1 MPIPANGEPA
11 PRFRAWTID
20 GQILGSDDLAGRFT
34 TLCFF
39 GSAGVPQM
47 YEMIQAITANTEI
60 FDGLDHQFVGVS
72 IDPEDSAPERGLGG
86 AAPAVRWIMDGDQS
100 LSRLFGAVAED
111 GEGKG
116 EGELEAEGE
125 AESATGG
132 DDVAFQPLTVLLD
145 QNLRV
150 LASHKIDAP
159 DKHPIALTQFLGA
172 LPTFGPPRL
181 AGLQAPV
188 IFVPMAFEAE
198 FCQRLIAHFEETGG
212 RPSGILEDVDGQTL
226 LTFDPERKRRQD
238 LLLTEKALQQAAHA
252 RIARR
257 VAPEIKKAFQFDV
270 TRLERSVIARYQTG
284 DFHARH
290 RDNDALGTAH
300 RRFSI
305 TIPLNTE
312 GYTGGHL
319 RIPEFGPQIYQ
330 IPTGCAMVHSCGLL
344 HAVTPVQEGTR
355 YAYIPIV
362 YDEAAARL
370 REQNKEH
377 LGEGVSGDRR
387 ETQD

>member
-20 GQILGSDDLAGRFT
+20 GRSLGSDDLAGRFT

-39 GSAGVPQM
+39 GSAGLPQM
-47 YEMIQAITANTEI
+47 YEMVQAITANTEI

-86 AAPAVRWIMDGDQS
+86 AAPAVHWIMDSDQA
-100 LSRLFGAVAED
+100 LSRLFGAVSGEED
-111 GEGKG
+111 GDG
-116 EGELEAEGE
+116 ESGAVDGEV
-125 AESATGG
+125 S
-132 DDVAFQPLTVLLD
+132 FQPLTVLLD

-150 LASHKIDAP
+150 LASHKIDEP

-188 IFVPMAFEAE
+188 IFVPMTFETE

-212 RPSGILEDVDGQTL
+212 KPSGILEDIDGQTL
-226 LTFDPERKRRQD
+226 LTFDPERKRRSD
-238 LLLTEKALQQAAHA
+238 LQLTEKALQQAAHA

-270 TRLERSVIARYQTG
+270 TRLERSVITRYQTG

-300 RRFSI
+300 RMFSI
-305 TIPLNTE
+305 TIPLNAE
-312 GYTGGHL
+312 GYTGGHV

-344 HAVTPVQEGTR
+344 HEVTPVQEGMR
-355 YAYIPIV
+355 YAYIPIL
-362 YDEAAARL
+362 YNEAAAQL
-370 REQNKEH
+370 REQNKDY
-377 LGEGVSGDRR
+377 LGEGVSADRR